1 MIGKLKGKLIEV
13 EGNEGI
19 IMTTSGVGYRVFL
32 TSVLLTTT
40 IPSEIEIYTYQ
51 QIREDAHVLYGFQTK
66 QEYQFYT
73 LLLTVDG
80 VGPKTAFT
88 VISQLSPTQIFE
100 GVRAND
106 VNSLTKVSGLGKKT
120 ATKIILEL
128 STKFKTGFDLEKV
141 KQVEVDEEAVLALM
155 SLGYNKA
162 DAKKML
168 EKIPADLPTEQKIAQ
183 AMKHG

>member
-1 MIGKLKGKLIEV
+1 MIGKIKGTLIEV

-32 TSVLLTTT
+32 TSALLATLP
-40 IPSEIEIYTYQ
+40 PSEVEIYTYQ
-51 QIREDAHVLYGFQTK
+51 QIREDAHILYGFETK
-66 QEYQFYT
+66 QQYQFYT

-100 GVRAND
+100 AVRAND

-141 KQVEVDEEAVLALM
+141 KQVEVDEEAVLALQA
-155 SLGYNKA
+155 LGYTKA
-162 DAKKML
+162 DSKKLL
-168 EKIPADLPTEQKIAQ
+168 EKIDESLPLQEKIKTALRQ
-183 AMKHG
+183 